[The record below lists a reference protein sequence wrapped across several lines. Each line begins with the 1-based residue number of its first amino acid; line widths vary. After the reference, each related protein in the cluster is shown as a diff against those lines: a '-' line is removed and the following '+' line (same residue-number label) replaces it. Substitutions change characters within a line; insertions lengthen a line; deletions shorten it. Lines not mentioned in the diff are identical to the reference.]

1 MDRRT
6 FIAVSAAAGTG
17 VAVLGSRFCFCDAV
31 DSFAAGPPVF
41 SITPVVGDGKW
52 IWTAPP
58 EGQRGYLEPR
68 PFQLSIGIELQGKG
82 NASGIMASTPVPLQ
96 LPEQKV
102 DNVQIKT
109 DGCTSQIRKL
119 APEAGQL
126 LLTAEGIEK
135 GQQIRAEAVYKL
147 TLFKQ
152 YQGYEKAQFPANQKA
167 IPKELRRYLGESPG
181 IQTHDKAVKDLAAQ
195 VGGQLPHPWDKA
207 LAFHQWVWQNIKGR
221 IGAYTNVLTALKD
234 RVGDCEERAAVFI
247 ALCRASDIPARL
259 VWVPNH
265 NWAEFYLTDEQGEGH
280 WIPAHTAGYSW
291 FGWTGAHELVLQKG
305 DSIRIPELPKPQ
317 RVLEDWMRRSGTKP
331 DARYFADLKPLPP
344 ETDATS
350 DAGPGE
356 RSKSQSGE
364 WLRGGKYAKEKF
376 VRR

>member
-1 MDRRT
+1 
-6 FIAVSAAAGTG
+6 
-17 VAVLGSRFCFCDAV
+17 
-31 DSFAAGPPVF
+31 
-41 SITPVVGDGKW
+41 
-52 IWTAPP
+52 
-58 EGQRGYLEPR
+58 
-68 PFQLSIGIELQGKG
+68 
-82 NASGIMASTPVPLQ
+82 MASTPVPLQ
-96 LPEQKV
+96 LPEQTV
-102 DNVQIKT
+102 DDVQINT
-109 DGCTSQIRKL
+109 EGCTAEIRKL

-126 LLTAEGIEK
+126 LLAAEGIEK
-135 GQQIRAEAVYKL
+135 GQKIRAEAVYKL

-152 YQGYEKAQFPANQKA
+152 YQGYDKEQFPANQKA
-167 IPKELRRYLGESPG
+167 IPKELRRYLGDSPG
-181 IQTHDKAVKDLAAQ
+181 IQTHDKVVRDLTAE
-195 VGGQLPHPWDKA
+195 VGGQIDHPWDKA

-265 NWAEFYLTDEQGEGH
+265 NWAEFYLTDEKGDGH

-291 FGWTGAHELVLQKG
+291 FGWTGAHELVLHKG

-344 ETDATS
+344 ATDANSAGTV

-356 RSKSQSGE
+356 RSKSKSGE
-364 WLRGGKYAKEKF
+364 WLRGGKYAAAKF